1 MENRRV
7 RIAIADDKAELRT
20 MLKSCVERLGHEVVC
35 TAGDGAE
42 LLAFCSDHPVDVVLI
57 DFDMPVMDGLE
68 AAEELSK
75 KGIPAILISGH
86 SEAMQIRVE
95 HEPVVARLL
104 KPPSLEELK
113 SAIENALGK
122 NL

>member
-1 MENRRV
+1 
-7 RIAIADDKAELRT
+7 
-20 MLKSCVERLGHEVVC
+20 
-35 TAGDGAE
+35 
-42 LLAFCSDHPVDVVLI
+42 
-57 DFDMPVMDGLE
+57 MDGLE

-113 SAIENALGK
+113 NAIENALGK